1 MINMP
6 GSSPQTLE
14 RISNI
19 KSVTILLI
27 DDSPDNL
34 LILGDILKQMG
45 YQVVCAEDGEKGLE
59 HALSVQPDLIFMDV
73 RMPGLDGFQACER
86 LRAQE
91 NFQLTPIILMS
102 AQSEITHRDRAFAA
116 GGSEF
121 WLKPITPTKIRTELH
136 RFLK

>member
-1 MINMP
+1 MNMTV
-6 GSSPQTLE
+6 SLPQTLK
-14 RISNI
+14 RISDI

-34 LILGDILKQMG
+34 MILGDILKQMG
-45 YQVVCAEDGEKGLE
+45 YQVVCAEDSEKGLE

-73 RMPGLDGFQACER
+73 KMPGLDGFQACER

-91 NFQLTPIILMS
+91 NFQPTPIILMS

-121 WLKPITPTKIRTELH
+121 WPKPITPTKIRTELP

>member
-6 GSSPQTLE
+6 GSSPQTIE
-14 RISNI
+14 RISDFD
-19 KSVTILLI
+19 SVTILLI
-27 DDSPDNL
+27 DDSSDNL
-34 LILGDILKQMG
+34 MILGDILERMG
-45 YQVVCAEDGEKGLE
+45 YQVICAEDGDKGLE
-59 HALSVQPDLIFMDV
+59 HAQRVQPDLIFMDV
-73 RMPGLDGFQACER
+73 KMPGLYGFQTCER
-86 LRAQE
+86 LRVQE

-121 WLKPITPTKIRTELH
+121 WLKPITPTKIRTELP

>member
-1 MINMP
+1 MNMTV
-6 GSSPQTLE
+6 SLPQTLE
-14 RISNI
+14 RTTGIN
-19 KSVTILLI
+19 SVTILLI

-34 LILGDILKQMG
+34 MILGDILEQMG

-59 HALSVQPDLIFMDV
+59 HAQRVQPDLIFMDV
-73 RMPGLDGFQACER
+73 KMSGLDGLKACER

-121 WLKPITPTKIRTELH
+121 WPKPITPTKIRTELH